1 MGAKLERMQ
10 EGVAIVRLDRPE
22 ARNALDFALREELA
36 QHFRDLAD
44 DDAIRCA
51 VITGSETV
59 FSAGADLKTMAA
71 MGAADMMRHGTHLTW
86 APIKDFAKPL
96 IAAVNG
102 WALGGGCEL
111 ALHADIIVAGESARF
126 GQPEI
131 RVGIMPG
138 GGGTQRLIRA
148 VGKYKAMKMLLTGEP
163 VSAREAEAMGL
174 VSEVVPDGDVL
185 ERAMTLAR
193 AIADLP
199 PIAARKIKAAA
210 LQGADLPLDAA
221 LTLERQAFQLLF
233 DTEDGR
239 EGMTAFLE
247 KRAPRFTGR

>member
-1 MGAKLERMQ
+1 MGARLERMQ
-10 EGVAIVRLDRPE
+10 DGVAVVRLDRPE
-22 ARNALDFALREELA
+22 ARNALDPALRNQLA
-36 QHFRDLAD
+36 QHFRDLDAD
-44 DDAIRCA
+44 DAVRCA

-71 MGAADMMRHGTHLTW
+71 MGAADMMRRGTHPW
-86 APIKDFAKPL
+86 APIKNFAKPL

-102 WALGGGCEL
+102 WALDGGCEL
-111 ALHADIIVAGESARF
+111 ALHADIIVAGESAHF

-174 VSEVVPDGDVL
+174 VSEVVLDGDVL
-185 ERAMTLAR
+185 ERAITLAR

-199 PIAARKIKAAA
+199 PIAARKIKEAA
-210 LQGADLPLDAA
+210 LQGADLPLEAA
-221 LTLERQAFQLLF
+221 LTLERQAFQLLLG
-233 DTEDGR
+233 TEDGR
-239 EGMTAFLE
+239 EGMMAFLE
-247 KRAPRFTGR
+247 KRPPRFTGR